1 MKDINYIE
9 FFKTTGFLYDLDINT
24 KSLNKFCYNYKKKDK
39 GRIRSNRGSYQSNFL
54 DLNNK
59 LLKPVVTQINELLCA
74 VSFDVMKFTD
84 PVKITDMWFNIN
96 YPNGFNLQHDHP
108 ECVLA
113 GAFYTQRSKNSGN
126 IVFIDKDDKNW
137 VFNSNKIK
145 EFNQYNSTEWTIEP
159 KTNSCIVFPAW
170 LQHYVEQNQS
180 KKDRI
185 SFSFNTNFNQHQ

>member
-1 MKDINYIE
+1 MKDIKCFE
-9 FFKTTGFLYDLDINT
+9 LFKTPGFLYDLDINT
-24 KSLNKFCYNYKKKDK
+24 KALNKFCYNYKKKHS

-54 DLNNK
+54 DLNDK
-59 LLKPVVTQINELLCA
+59 CLKTITTQINQLLYT
-74 VSFDVMKFTD
+74 VSLDVMKFTN

-96 YPNGFNLQHDHP
+96 YPNGFNLQHNHP
-108 ECVLA
+108 QSILSGV
-113 GAFYTQRSKNSGN
+113 FYTECSKQSGN

-180 KKDRI
+180 KKNRI
-185 SFSFNTNFNQHQ
+185 SFSFNAHF